1 MVVSKKVKM
10 YQSIAKV
17 NKEIAEKIFDE
28 TTAYHWVV
36 VILYYSL
43 YTYLECLC
51 QYKKDNNKDLD
62 FPHSHEEGIS
72 IVKKCLKT
80 ASYYETI
87 YNGAYKFRYDPFL
100 ISRIQDVEWKPEIK
114 KYFFYYKKCADEIHE
129 KMKNCV

>member
-1 MVVSKKVKM
+1 M

-51 QYKKDNNKDLD
+51 QYQKDNNKDLD
-62 FPHSHEEGIS
+62 FPHSHHIAM
-72 IVKKCLKT
+72 KR
-80 ASYYETI
+80 
-87 YNGAYKFRYDPFL
+87 AYPL
-100 ISRIQDVEWKPEIK
+100 
-114 KYFFYYKKCADEIHE
+114 
-129 KMKNCV
+129 